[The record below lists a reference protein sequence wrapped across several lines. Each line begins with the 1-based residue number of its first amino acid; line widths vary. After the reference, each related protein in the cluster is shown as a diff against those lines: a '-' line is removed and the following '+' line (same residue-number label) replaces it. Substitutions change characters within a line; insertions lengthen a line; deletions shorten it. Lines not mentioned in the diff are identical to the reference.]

1 MADVLALSAAAA
13 GLLMAASPVLQIRRM
28 LATHSSD
35 DFSIGYMLVLVAGF
49 LIWVSYGIA
58 IGNPVLIL
66 TNTASL
72 AFGVITVVIA
82 ARLRRTRPGRA

>member
-1 MADVLALSAAAA
+1 MADFLALAATFA

-28 LATHSSD
+28 LATHSSA
-35 DFSIGYMLVLVAGF
+35 DFSIGYMLVLIAGF
-49 LIWVSYGIA
+49 GIWVSYGFA

-72 AFGVITVVIA
+72 TFGLVTVLIA
-82 ARLRRTRPGRA
+82 ARLRRTT

>member
-1 MADVLALSAAAA
+1 MADFLALAATAA

-28 LATHSSD
+28 LATRSSD
-35 DFSIGYMLVLVAGF
+35 DFSIQYMLVLVVGF

-66 TNTASL
+66 TNSASL
-72 AFGVITVVIA
+72 TFGVITVIIA
-82 ARLRRTRPGRA
+82 ARLR